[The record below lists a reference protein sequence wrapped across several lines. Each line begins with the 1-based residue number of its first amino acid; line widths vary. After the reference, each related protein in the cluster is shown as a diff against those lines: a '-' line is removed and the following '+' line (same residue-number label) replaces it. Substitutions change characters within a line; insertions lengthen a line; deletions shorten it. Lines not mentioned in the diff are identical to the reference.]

1 MATEKQRHEAVR
13 QHANAHYSEG
23 KWNIIADMNPDDF
36 DILLEKARSIDA
48 ALRIAEDF
56 QATL

>member
-36 DILLEKARSIDA
+36 DILLVMD
-48 ALRIAEDF
+48 LAEG
-56 QATL
+56 